1 MANVLMVIAPERFRD
16 EEVAETREV
25 LTELGHDVELASTR
39 TGRATGVRGSAVDVC
54 HRLADVHGD
63 AWDGVV
69 FTGGPGMQALWD
81 DPDAMRVARE
91 AKEHGRVVGAI
102 CTGPVVLAGAGLL
115 TGREATVWHLERSRL
130 AAAGALAS
138 PLHVVVDGRLVT
150 ADGPRQ
156 SHRFGVAVAAALAE
170 PGELVTPGAEVPE
183 IWVG

>member
-81 DPDAMRVARE
+81 DMPADP
-91 AKEHGRVVGAI
+91 EHKPPSIDG
-102 CTGPVVLAGAGLL
+102 C
-115 TGREATVWHLERSRL
+115 H
-130 AAAGALAS
+130 ALKS
-138 PLHVVVDGRLVT
+138 
-150 ADGPRQ
+150 DGPQVAKFFPRW
-156 SHRFGVAVAAALAE
+156 HRS
-170 PGELVTPGAEVPE
+170 
-183 IWVG
+183 